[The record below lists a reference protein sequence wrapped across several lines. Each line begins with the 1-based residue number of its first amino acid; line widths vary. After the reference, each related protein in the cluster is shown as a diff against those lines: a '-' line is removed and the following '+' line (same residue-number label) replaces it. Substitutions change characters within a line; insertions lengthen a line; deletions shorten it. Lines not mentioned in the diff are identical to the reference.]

1 MSIEL
6 KNLSYTYMPGTP
18 MERQALQGIN
28 MTIERGRFYALAG
41 HTGSGK
47 STLIQQ
53 MAGLLPP
60 TSGEVLVE
68 GVKLNAKDKAGRKQ
82 ALLARRSIGIV
93 FQYPEQQLFEE
104 TVEADVAFGPK
115 NQGLSPEE
123 TAVRV
128 KESLALVGLDYEKF
142 GAKSPFQ
149 LSGGEKRRVAI
160 AGVLAL
166 QPEYLILDEPT
177 AGLDPRGRESLLGMI
192 EKLQQ
197 GQDGREP
204 LTVILVSH
212 AMDDILRLADEMF
225 VLQEG
230 KLTASGSPLEVF
242 RRWDIL
248 AEAGL
253 EPPELLMLLEQLQGA
268 GLAAE
273 MPVRNLKDAVK
284 AVERGLRFAT

>member
-6 KNLSYTYMPGTP
+6 KNVSYTYMPGTP
-18 MERQALQGIN
+18 MERQALMGIN
-28 MTIERGRFYALAG
+28 LTIEQGRLYAIAG

-60 TSGEVLVE
+60 TSGEVMVE
-68 GVKLNAKDKAGRKQ
+68 GVKLNARDKEGKKQ
-82 ALLARRSIGIV
+82 AVLARRRIGIV

-104 TVEADVAFGPK
+104 TVAADVAFGPK
-115 NQGLSPEE
+115 NQGLSEE
-123 TAVRV
+123 EISARV
-128 KESLALVGLDYEKF
+128 KESLELVGLDYEKF
-142 GAKSPFQ
+142 GQKSPFM

-166 QPEYLILDEPT
+166 NPAYLILDEPT
-177 AGLDPRGRESLLGMI
+177 AGLDPRGRESLLQMI
-192 EKLQQ
+192 TDLQK
-197 GQDGREP
+197 GTGDREP
-204 LTVILVSH
+204 MTIILVSH

-230 KLTASGSPLEVF
+230 QVTASGSPLEVF
-242 RRWDIL
+242 KCWDIL

-253 EPPELLMLLEQLQGA
+253 EPPELLLLMEQLQGA
-268 GLAAE
+268 GLVAE
-273 MPVRNLKDAVK
+273 MPVRNLKEAVR
-284 AVERGLRFAT
+284 ALERGLKKRA